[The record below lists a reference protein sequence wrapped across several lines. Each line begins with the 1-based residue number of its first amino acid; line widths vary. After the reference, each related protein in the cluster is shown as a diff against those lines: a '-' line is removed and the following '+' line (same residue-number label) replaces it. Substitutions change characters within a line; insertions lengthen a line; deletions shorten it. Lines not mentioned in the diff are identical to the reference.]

1 MNIALL
7 SVGTEILLGDTVNTN
22 LASLGQILYSN
33 GFMLSSE
40 KTVSDDKEMIQDAI
54 NEMLQNND
62 VIITCGGIGPT
73 EDDFT
78 KEVISEMLNLT
89 LIVDE
94 DHLTWMKSRWESRGM
109 NMPSTNIKQAEIP
122 EGATKLNNTTGTSPG
137 IYIEHENKHIFI
149 LPGPP
154 REFIPLVTDE
164 VIPFLNNKFTKV
176 EKDYEFI
183 LFFNE
188 AESALAEKILS
199 LIHISEP
206 TRPY

>member
-22 LASLGQILYSN
+22 LASLGQALYNN
-33 GFMLSSE
+33 GFILSTE
-40 KTVSDDKEMIQDAI
+40 KTVPDDKKLIQDAV
-54 NEMLQNND
+54 NELLENND

-78 KEVISEMLNLT
+78 KEVISEMFDLKLV
-89 LIVDE
+89 VDE
-94 DHLTWMKSRWESRGM
+94 DHLSWMKSRWESRGM
-109 NMPSTNIKQAEIP
+109 TMPATNIKQAEIP
-122 EGATKLNNTTGTSPG
+122 AGATKLNNTNGTSPG
-137 IYIEHENKHIFI
+137 IYIELKSKHVFI

-164 VIPFLNNKFTKV
+164 LVPFLKHNFTKV

-183 LFFNE
+183 LFFNVFC
-188 AESALAEKILS
+188 
-199 LIHISEP
+199 
-206 TRPY
+206 Y